1 MKINELLGILSIQD
15 NREDA
20 PYNNAVQFPTS
31 RPFYLLIFTFLCQMI
46 QGMNIQNESVESDDK
61 DDDIKTLSLGNTQW
75 GRGTGETSDCDIVSI
90 RYWAESNKD
99 YLAKLEVS
107 LFQIY

>member
-1 MKINELLGILSIQD
+1 MNYSAFFLF

-61 DDDIKTLSLGNTQW
+61 TAITKHCLWEIPNGNEQREKPATVILVLFASGLEVTKT
-75 GRGTGETSDCDIVSI
+75 I
-90 RYWAESNKD
+90 R

-107 LFQIY
+107 LFQI